1 MRVNI
6 EYANK
11 SAGLLFTKSLPQVC
25 VTVDFSPEELQRI
38 KQLGILDR
46 VLVKR
51 VPHEKEL
58 KKYNRRDWEN
68 IQDAYWLRVKDLV
81 KNRPD
86 TFTFDAL
93 VDAQSYEREL
103 TEALKTLKSHIAE
116 DVSTASKTFEL

>member
-11 SAGLLFTKSLPQVC
+11 SAGMFSSKTLPQVC
-25 VTVDFSPEELQRI
+25 VTVDFSEAELQRI
-38 KQLGILDR
+38 HQRGILDR
-46 VLVKR
+46 VLVRR

-68 IQDAYWLRVKDLV
+68 MQDAYWLRVKDLV

-86 TFTFDAL
+86 VFTFDAL
-93 VDAQSYEREL
+93 VDAKSYESEL
-103 TEALKTLKSHIAE
+103 TEALKTLKTHIAE